1 MTESLMTGRVIRIAV
16 GPAFAGT
23 SIRDLSWYIRQ
34 AWLAAENKGA
44 K

>member
-1 MTESLMTGRVIRIAV
+1 MTESSMTGRVIRIAV

-23 SIRDLSWYIRQ
+23 RIRHLKWYIRQ